1 MRRQKRRGFTLIEL
15 MIVVAIIAILAAIA
29 IPAYRNYIARAK
41 AEAALENYQTAIR
54 FVKAEALKVA
64 MGGDPSQDL
73 VGALNSGG
81 KRNPYDSSQD
91 AFVACSFMQTT
102 QNTVLGRVCIYP
114 SDLKAR
120 IQGTQRGLPWVLV
133 SVCVDEN
140 HNGRCDVYQS
150 RPREQFSVKIYV
162 E

>member
-29 IPAYRNYIARAK
+29 IPLYKGYIARSK
-41 AEAALENYQTAIR
+41 AEAALANYETAVR

-64 MGGDPSQDL
+64 AGDEPSQDL

-102 QNTVLGRVCIYP
+102 QNTVLGAVVGVP
-114 SDLKAR
+114 
-120 IQGTQRGLPWVLV
+120 LPA
-133 SVCVDEN
+133 
-140 HNGRCDVYQS
+140 
-150 RPREQFSVKIYV
+150 
-162 E
+162 